1 MDVEPHFTPGLGDS
15 SYVVASAGEALVID
29 PQRDVDRLLGGALA
43 SGARVRYVLE
53 THLHNDY
60 VSGASEIRARTG
72 AILVGPVGAGYAFEH
87 HGVDEGDELSL
98 GAIRFV
104 ALRTPGH
111 TPEHISYVVHEEG
124 HDAPVAV
131 FTGGSL
137 IVGNAGRT
145 DLLGAEPTDE
155 LTRAQFRSLRRLS
168 ALPDDTLVLP
178 THGAGSFCAA
188 GNVQEERSSTIEHER
203 GTNPALG
210 VGDED
215 AFVRQQLSG
224 LMAFPRYYRE
234 MAPINRAGAPV
245 VGHTSLPRP
254 LSVEDVEG
262 HLARG
267 ASLVDGREGAAF
279 AGEHVPGSINVPLD
293 DSFASYVGW
302 VLPFAAPIALVLPEP
317 RPEPRNETLDDPLR
331 EAATQLFRIGR
342 EHVVGYLAG
351 GIQAW
356 VAAGRT
362 TARYDTLSADDL
374 AQELRTGA
382 RADAVLDVRQTSEWD
397 AGHLEGSTHVFVGDL
412 SGRITQIPR
421 DRELTVGCA
430 TGHRS
435 SIASSLLQREGFG
448 VRLVTPGGIP
458 RVLRRLR

>member
-72 AILVGPVGAGYAFEH
+72 AMLVGPVGAGYAFEH
-87 HGVDEGDELSL
+87 RGVDEGDELSL
-98 GAIRFV
+98 GALRFV

-111 TPEHISYVVHEEG
+111 TPEHVSYVVHEEG

-145 DLLGAEPTDE
+145 DLLGAERTDE

-168 ALPDDTLVLP
+168 ALPDETLVLP

-188 GNVQEERSSTIEHER
+188 GKVQEERSSTIERER

-210 VGDED
+210 VGSED
-215 AFVRQQLSG
+215 AFVQQQLSG

-245 VGHTSLPRP
+245 VGHTPLPRP

-262 HLARG
+262 NLARG
-267 ASLVDGREGAAF
+267 ASLVDGRDGAAF
-279 AGEHVPGSINVPLD
+279 AVEHAPGSINVPLD
-293 DSFASYVGW
+293 GSFASYVGW
-302 VLPFAAPIALVLPEP
+302 VLPFGAPPSSCRSRNRSRGTRPWMTPYSRPRRSCSGSDVSTSWGTSRAASRRGSRPDARP
-317 RPEPRNETLDDPLR
+317 RGTTRCP
-331 EAATQLFRIGR
+331 
-342 EHVVGYLAG
+342 
-351 GIQAW
+351 
-356 VAAGRT
+356 RT
-362 TARYDTLSADDL
+362 TSR
-374 AQELRTGA
+374 
-382 RADAVLDVRQTSEWD
+382 
-397 AGHLEGSTHVFVGDL
+397 
-412 SGRITQIPR
+412 
-421 DRELTVGCA
+421 
-430 TGHRS
+430 RS
-435 SIASSLLQREGFG
+435 SAPVPQRTPCWMCGRRRSGMRDISKAARTCSSATSRSGSPRSRATAS
-448 VRLVTPGGIP
+448 
-458 RVLRRLR
+458 